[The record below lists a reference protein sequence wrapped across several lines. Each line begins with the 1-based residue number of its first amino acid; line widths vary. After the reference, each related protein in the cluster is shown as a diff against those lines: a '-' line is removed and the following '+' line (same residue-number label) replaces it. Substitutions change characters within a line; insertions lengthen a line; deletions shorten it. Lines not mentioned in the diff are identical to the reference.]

1 MIFNDTDVGV
11 VAGTLIRTNQG
22 YRPIE
27 ELKIGDLVLSM
38 YMRGTTDVSAN
49 DLTYKPISNI
59 FKSLNTY
66 PVMNPIDRFSF
77 FGTDNLLFCSKFL
90 DYNNTE
96 PNSIHELDWIKSG
109 DLDRNTHSLLFID
122 YQNKID
128 YEVPCYY
135 QTNKYPFNCMKNM
148 YLLGTADYQVA
159 IHLGHNFVNDSIL
172 EMSPSLIKFQ
182 NDKPKWVSINDE
194 DSWLYYYMGS
204 YGSTITNNPDGSI
217 IILDKDKDQD
227 EIKYLEKILED
238 ARDGDIIPFLA
249 NVYHL
254 EVEDNHNYFAG
265 NFDSFCL
272 KSA

>member
-1 MIFNDTDVGV
+1 MNFNDTDVGV

-22 YRPIE
+22 YKPIE
-27 ELKIGDLVLSM
+27 KLKIGDLVLSISM
-38 YMRGTTDVSAN
+38 NGTTDISAN

-59 FKSLNTY
+59 FKSYNKY
-66 PVMNPIDRFSF
+66 PVMNPVDGFCY
-77 FGTDNLLFCSKFL
+77 FGTDNLLFRSEFSDK
-90 DYNNTE
+90 
-96 PNSIHELDWIKSG
+96 LDWVKAG

-122 YQNKID
+122 CMNKID

-135 QTNKYPFNCMKNM
+135 QTHKYPFNCMKNM
-148 YLLGTADYQVA
+148 YLLGTADSQVA
-159 IHLGHNFVNDSIL
+159 IYLGHNFVNDSIL
-172 EMSPSLIKFQ
+172 EMSPSIIKFQ

-204 YGSTITNNPDGSI
+204 HDSNITNNPEGSI

-238 ARDGDIIPFLA
+238 ARYGDIFPFLA

-254 EVEDNHNYFAG
+254 EVEYNHNYFAG
-265 NFDSFCL
+265 DFGGFCI